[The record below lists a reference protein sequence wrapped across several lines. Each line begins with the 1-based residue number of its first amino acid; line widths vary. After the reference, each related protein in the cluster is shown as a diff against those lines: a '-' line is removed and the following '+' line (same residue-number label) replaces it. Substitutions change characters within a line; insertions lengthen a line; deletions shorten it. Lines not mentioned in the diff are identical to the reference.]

1 MKVIFKPQQ
10 FRLNERSSNISVKGA
25 FQGLGIDFLAVM
37 ARLYQMPFLWFSEG
51 TFIELDF
58 NSEKLT
64 LKAPEDT
71 GEDYQ
76 AKEVKQEIP
85 LGELVYL
92 PLTTLREKYIR
103 PFAANL
109 AEFNFGMPK
118 TARAIREN
126 RRPSLIVE
134 LAAEEGHPVLD
145 AEITNLLFREDWE
158 METSYQKFVSCAA

>member
-10 FRLNERSSNISVKGA
+10 FRMNERVSNISLKGA
-25 FQGLGIDFLAVM
+25 FHGLGIDFLVVM

-58 NSEKLT
+58 DSEKLI

-71 GEDYQ
+71 GEDFQ
-76 AKEVKQEIP
+76 AKEVTQEIS

-92 PLTTLREKYIR
+92 PVTALREKYIR

-118 TARAIREN
+118 TDRAIREN
-126 RRPSLIVE
+126 WHASLISE
-134 LAAEEGHPVLD
+134 LATEEGHPVLD
-145 AEITNLLFREDWE
+145 TEINNLLFRENWE
-158 METSYQKFVSCAA
+158 IETSFEKLSLSA

>member
-1 MKVIFKPQQ
+1 MEIIFIPQQ
-10 FRLNERSSNISVKGA
+10 FRINKRASKIFVKGA

-51 TFIELDF
+51 TFIELNFD
-58 NSEKLT
+58 SEKLI

-71 GEDYQ
+71 GEDFQ
-76 AKEVKQEIP
+76 AKEVTQEIP

-92 PLTTLREKYIR
+92 PVTVLREKYIK

-118 TARAIREN
+118 TARAIRDN
-126 RRPSLIVE
+126 LRSSVISE

-145 AEITNLLFREDWE
+145 TEINNLLFRENWE
-158 METSYQKFVSCAA
+158 IETSFEKLFLSA